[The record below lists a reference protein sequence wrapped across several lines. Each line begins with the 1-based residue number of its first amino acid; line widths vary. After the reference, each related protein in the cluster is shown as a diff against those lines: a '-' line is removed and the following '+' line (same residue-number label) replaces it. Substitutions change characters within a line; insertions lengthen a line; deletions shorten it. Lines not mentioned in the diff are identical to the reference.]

1 MKKIEVV
8 EFDKVFEFT
17 YANMIEQNVSMVQ
30 KGWLEKR
37 NKKTQNMIIIILAQ
51 KSKYAENTCV
61 V

>member
-30 KGWLEKR
+30 KGWLKKR